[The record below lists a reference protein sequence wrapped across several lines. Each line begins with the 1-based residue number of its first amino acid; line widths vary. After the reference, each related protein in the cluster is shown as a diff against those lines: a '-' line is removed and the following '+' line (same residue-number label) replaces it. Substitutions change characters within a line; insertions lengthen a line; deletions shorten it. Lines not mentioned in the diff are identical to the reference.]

1 MTPRVRL
8 DRMATKWRAPH
19 RVGNGNG
26 NGSRGG
32 SWGRTGR
39 ENGRVRGWKHFLVK
53 TFVQPALVLPA
64 LVLPAFVL
72 PAFLL
77 PTFVLFAPLPAN
89 AAPSQPLGKIDQDLV
104 ASVFAEIC
112 RLNIQHPEMVM
123 RQAILETGWM
133 RSPFLMKRQNLFGF
147 RNTRYLV
154 FDDWKDSVAYYK
166 AWQDKHY
173 RASQHKDYN
182 AFLVSIR
189 YASAGYTEHLRK
201 IRWEQTCPEPS
212 PDAAE
217 PPTQASPLQPLLP
230 LQPLQ
235 PAQPVQTLQP

>member
-19 RVGNGNG
+19 RVGNGNGNG

-53 TFVQPALVLPA
+53 TFVQPA